1 MQLCRVVLVG
11 TQFPG
16 NIGAT
21 ARAMRNF
28 GLEDLHLVAPAC
40 DPLDRQARAMATRG
54 EAILERA
61 PVVATLEE
69 AVADC
74 VFVAGTTARTGGL
87 FRRQPLGRPEE
98 IMAQAA
104 DALRGGRHVALVF
117 GNETNGLSHE
127 QATLCHALI
136 HIPTSADYAALNLAQ
151 AVAVCLYELHRALHP
166 RAGPVEEDQDWRDVA
181 PFAEQQAMLTRL
193 EAALTG
199 LHFLYGDK
207 AAPLMHALRHLLGKA
222 RLTSVEVRILDGLA
236 RQIAWQNAGRAES
249 DEGA

>member
-1 MQLCRVVLVG
+1 MAQPLEQC
-11 TQFPG
+11 
-16 NIGAT
+16 AT
-21 ARAMRNF
+21 SGWKTSISSRR
-28 GLEDLHLVAPAC
+28 PAI
-40 DPLDRQARAMATRG
+40 PWTGRARAMATRG

-136 HIPTSADYAALNLAQ
+136 HIPTSADYAALNLQ
-151 AVAVCLYELHRALHP
+151 AVARPASCIARFIREQAPSRKIRPARRGLRRAAGDA
-166 RAGPVEEDQDWRDVA
+166 RA
-181 PFAEQQAMLTRL
+181 
-193 EAALTG
+193 
-199 LHFLYGDK
+199 
-207 AAPLMHALRHLLGKA
+207 
-222 RLTSVEVRILDGLA
+222 
-236 RQIAWQNAGRAES
+236 
-249 DEGA
+249 